1 MSDPRYPIG
10 KHERQTSY
18 SSSDLEGFIRTL
30 EQLPSQFRAAFK
42 GLETAQLETPYREG
56 GWTLRQLA
64 HHVPDSHMNAYV
76 RFKLALTEDNPTIKP
91 YTEERWATL
100 PDSSLPIEVSLG
112 LLEGIHARWTVI
124 LRSLQ
129 PSDWARTF
137 EHPDNGLTRLD
148 QSLALYEWHSR
159 HHLGHAVNLRV
170 QMGW

>member
-10 KHERQTSY
+10 KFERQSSY
-18 SSSDLEGFIRTL
+18 SPADLEGFIRTL
-30 EQLPSQFRAAFK
+30 EQFPAQFRAAFAD
-42 GLETAQLETPYREG
+42 LEAAQLETPYRDG

-64 HHVPDSHMNAYV
+64 HHVPDSHVNAYV
-76 RFKLALTEDNPTIKP
+76 RFKLALTEDNPTVKP
-91 YTEERWATL
+91 YAETRWAEL
-100 PDSSLPIEVSLG
+100 PDSSLPIEVSLS
-112 LLEGIHARWTVI
+112 LLEGIHTRWTVI

-129 PSDWARTF
+129 PSDWVRTF

-148 QSLALYEWHSR
+148 QSLALYDWHSR